1 MANKIRD
8 IIEKIKVI
16 SVLRDATIQ
25 GITHYRLLKQFYGLT
40 DEDLSWIKTEY
51 PELLSESPR
60 SLVLIETIQK
70 KLKDEL
76 INELAITLKGYRLVF
91 ISIQQLIGKKALG
104 FFRGKPVKDIISTHA
119 IVFSGEPFSWKGP
132 HGTNIALIG
141 PGIYFSNFLTEISR
155 ERISYSFPIHG
166 IFISEKFITIG
177 LEKHEYSFP
186 LSEKISIIDL
196 SDKRIYSE
204 SSITRKISRILSTHF
219 DALDAFFKVIRRN
232 DIIPENIS
240 QIRVLSLLE
249 ELPSRL
255 LFTDEY
261 WNSNIETLKKGL
273 PGIMCNPG
281 LNKIEDF
288 FRIMPLE
295 VVKARII
302 EERDIFMEIGHIA
315 VFQLLT

>member
-1 MANKIRD
+1 MSTIRD

-40 DEDLSWIKTEY
+40 DEDLNWIKTEF

-70 KLKDEL
+70 RLQDEL
-76 INELAITLKGYRLVF
+76 INELTAALRGYKLVF

-119 IVFSGEPFSWKGP
+119 IVFSGEPLSWRGP
-132 HGTNIALIG
+132 HGNNIAFIG
-141 PGIYFSNFLTEISR
+141 PGIYFSNFLTEISS

-166 IFISEKFITIG
+166 VFISEKFITFDQ
-177 LEKHEYSFP
+177 EKYDYPFP
-186 LSEKISIIDL
+186 LSERISIIDL
-196 SDKRIYSE
+196 SNKKIYGE
-204 SSITRKISRILSTHF
+204 SSITRKVSRILNTYF
-219 DALDAFFKVIRRN
+219 DALDAFFKVIRKN
-232 DIIPENIS
+232 DIIPEDIN
-240 QIRVLSLLE
+240 QIRILSVLE

-295 VVKARII
+295 VIKARII

-315 VFQLLT
+315 IFQLLR

>member
-1 MANKIRD
+1 MSTIRD
-8 IIEKIKVI
+8 IIEKIKII

-40 DEDLSWIKTEY
+40 DEDLNWIKTEF

-70 KLKDEL
+70 RLQDEL
-76 INELAITLKGYRLVF
+76 INELTLDLRGYKLVF

-119 IVFSGEPFSWKGP
+119 IVFSGEPLSWKGP
-132 HGTNIALIG
+132 HGSNIAFIG
-141 PGIYFSNFLTEISR
+141 PGIYFSNFLTEISS
-155 ERISYSFPIHG
+155 ERISYGFPIHG
-166 IFISEKFITIG
+166 VFISEKFIACNQ
-177 LEKHEYSFP
+177 EKYDYPFP

-196 SDKRIYSE
+196 SNKKIYNE
-204 SSITRKISRILSTHF
+204 SSITRKVSRILNTYF

-232 DIIPENIS
+232 DIIPGDINQVRI
-240 QIRVLSLLE
+240 LSLLE

-295 VVKARII
+295 VIKARII

-315 VFQLLT
+315 IFQLLR

>member
-1 MANKIRD
+1 M
-8 IIEKIKVI
+8 
-16 SVLRDATIQ
+16 
-25 GITHYRLLKQFYGLT
+25 
-40 DEDLSWIKTEY
+40 
-51 PELLSESPR
+51 
-60 SLVLIETIQK
+60 
-70 KLKDEL
+70 
-76 INELAITLKGYRLVF
+76 INELTLDLRGYKLVF

-119 IVFSGEPFSWKGP
+119 IVFSGEPLSWKGP
-132 HGTNIALIG
+132 HGSNIAFIG
-141 PGIYFSNFLTEISR
+141 PGIYFSNFLTEISS
-155 ERISYSFPIHG
+155 ERISYGFPIHG
-166 IFISEKFITIG
+166 VFISEKFIACNQ
-177 LEKHEYSFP
+177 EKYDYPFP

-196 SDKRIYSE
+196 SNKKIYNE
-204 SSITRKISRILSTHF
+204 SSITRKVSRILNTYF